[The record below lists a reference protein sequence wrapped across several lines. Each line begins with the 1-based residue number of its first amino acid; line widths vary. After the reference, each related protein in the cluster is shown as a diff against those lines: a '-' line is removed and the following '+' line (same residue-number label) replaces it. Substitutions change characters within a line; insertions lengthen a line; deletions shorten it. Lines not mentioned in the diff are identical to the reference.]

1 MRAQNLFPLFLLSL
15 VAACVTVNVYFP
27 AEAAE
32 SAARLIVR
40 DVIDQDMAPAPATDD
55 QSAVFAPREPTM
67 LIAFA
72 GHVLDALVPPAH
84 AQANIDINTPAIQ
97 SLRQSMRQ
105 RFPQLTPHFESGAI
119 GLGNDALVKERDLA
133 GVALAQRN
141 QLKKLVADENQ
152 DRNALYQEIARAN
165 GHPEWVNDIRDTFA
179 RVWVEE
185 APAGYFYQN
194 SVGAWLQK

>member
-1 MRAQNLFPLFLLSL
+1 MVAKKLFPLFLLSL
-15 VAACVTVNVYFP
+15 VVAACVTVNVYFP

-32 SAARLIVR
+32 TAARQIVR
-40 DVIDQDMAPAPATDD
+40 EVIDQDMAPATDD
-55 QSAVFAPREPTM
+55 QSAVFPSREPA
-67 LIAFA
+67 LLVALA
-72 GHVLDALVPPAH
+72 GRVLEALVPPAH
-84 AQANIDINTPAIQ
+84 AQADIDISTPAIQ
-97 SLRQSMRQ
+97 RLRQSMRQ
-105 RFPQLTPHFESGAI
+105 RFPQLAPYFENGAI
-119 GLGNDALVKERDLA
+119 GLGNDALVKERDLSS
-133 GVALAQRN
+133 VPLAQRN

-194 SVGAWLQK
+194 AVGAWLQK